1 MTYQEADYLQLSGIQ
16 HFRFCRRQW
25 ALIHIE
31 DQWVENYR
39 TVDGTLM
46 HQNAHDK
53 GFQESRGDLLIT
65 RGMSVFSP
73 TLGVS
78 GQCDVVEFHRDPA
91 GISLHGRSG
100 TWQPYPV
107 EYKRGRPKADR
118 ADELQLCG
126 QAMCLEEMLCCTMPE
141 GALYYGETRH
151 RMTVLFTVELRREV
165 QDCLRELPSLYQK
178 HHTPRVK
185 PTKACNACSLKD
197 LCLPGLMRVK
207 PASEYLQDALKEIP

>member
-31 DQWVENYR
+31 DQWAENYR

-65 RGMSVFSP
+65 RGMYIFSP

-78 GQCDVVEFHRDPA
+78 GQCDVVEF
-91 GISLHGRSG
+91 
-100 TWQPYPV
+100 
-107 EYKRGRPKADR
+107 YKNNS
-118 ADELQLCG
+118 
-126 QAMCLEEMLCCTMPE
+126 
-141 GALYYGETRH
+141 GALLSGPHDQPTLVDYYFAEPFRCGGH
-151 RMTVLFTVELRREV
+151 AFDVSLLLSLRR
-165 QDCLRELPSLYQK
+165 
-178 HHTPRVK
+178 
-185 PTKACNACSLKD
+185 
-197 LCLPGLMRVK
+197 
-207 PASEYLQDALKEIP
+207 ASHEKG